1 MTTRPPAVRYRA
13 TAQGL
18 VWEKPTKDGPTDVLL
33 TNFTATITTEVTED
47 DGAELQLRF
56 ALAAQLKGKT
66 HWLEIPAAQFAGMS
80 WVTAH
85 LGAMAIVM
93 PGMTLKDHARAA
105 IQLLSPQVEHRRV
118 YTHLGWRQ
126 IGEAWC

>member
-1 MTTRPPAVRYRA
+1 MRYRA

-18 VWEKPTKDGPTDVLL
+18 AWEKPTKDGPTDVLL

-66 HWLEIPAAQFAGMS
+66 HWLEIPAAQFAGMVGS
-80 WVTAH
+80 PPIWGPWP
-85 LGAMAIVM
+85 LSC
-93 PGMTLKDHARAA
+93 RA
-105 IQLLSPQVEHRRV
+105 
-118 YTHLGWRQ
+118 
-126 IGEAWC
+126 